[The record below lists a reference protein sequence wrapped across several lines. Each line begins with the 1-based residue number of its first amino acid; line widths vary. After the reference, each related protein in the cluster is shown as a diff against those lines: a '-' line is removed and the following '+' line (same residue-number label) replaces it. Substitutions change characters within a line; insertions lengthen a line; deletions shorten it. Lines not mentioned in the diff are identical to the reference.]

1 MSSRLDDIIG
11 CALDIMA
18 IMTNNMTLL
27 YINQIRNECYLTR
40 ERRCTSVGTTLM
52 TSSVWNA
59 ICQVCCLRKYIRN
72 PIS

>member
-18 IMTNNMTLL
+18 IITNNMTLL

-40 ERRCTSVGTTLM
+40 EMRCTSVRTTLM
-52 TSSVWNA
+52 TSSV
-59 ICQVCCLRKYIRN
+59 
-72 PIS
+72 